1 MVCQLEIDTD
11 YRLIEDVIEATE
23 EELSRLQRH
32 PELFSSKNIREKF
45 WRNVQLVCN
54 RSVKTVILKQEARDR
69 THDVFEAAGL
79 ESEENVR
86 IPGRDVQ
93 RKSWEQFLHGRAP
106 GTEAD
111 LSMFAEEGSVQL
123 LPHAGLRILGAN
135 LDEHTAIVL
144 DIEAVSVGA

>member
-1 MVCQLEIDTD
+1 MLCQLEIDTD

-32 PELFSSKNIREKF
+32 PELFSSRHVKENF
-45 WRNVQLVCN
+45 WRNVQDVCN
-54 RSVKTVILKQEARDR
+54 RSFKKVILKQEARDR
-69 THDVFEAAGL
+69 THNVFEAAGL

-93 RKSWEQFLHGRAP
+93 RKSWEQFLHDRAP

-111 LSMFAEEGSVQL
+111 LSVFAEEGSVQV

-144 DIEAVSVGA
+144 DIEAVSTGA